1 MCVTKVQERAYK
13 KEREREAREAAA
25 RRKQSDLVARNART
39 LVRPQSSPKPN
50 GTDGN
55 RRL

>member
-1 MCVTKVQERAYK
+1 MCVTRVQERAYR
-13 KEREREAREAAA
+13 KEREREARAAAA

-50 GTDGN
+50 ETDGN

>member
-1 MCVTKVQERAYK
+1 MCVTRVQERAYR
-13 KEREREAREAAA
+13 KEREREAKAAEA

-50 GTDGN
+50 ETDGK
-55 RRL
+55 RCS